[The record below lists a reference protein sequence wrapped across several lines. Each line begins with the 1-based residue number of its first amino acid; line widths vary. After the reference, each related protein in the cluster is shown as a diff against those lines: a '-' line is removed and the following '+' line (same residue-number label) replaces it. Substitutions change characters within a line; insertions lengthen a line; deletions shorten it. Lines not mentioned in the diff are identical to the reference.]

1 MKIPAIKA
9 LVEQRCVAELRTAEE
24 ALMNEE
30 TLPFEVNGEDEGE
43 QLTHIM
49 AASWILLRM
58 DETGNDFKV
67 TLREYTSKVR
77 ESISS

>member
-9 LVEQRCVAELRTAEE
+9 LVEQRSVAELRTAEE

-30 TLPFEVNGEDEGE
+30 TLPFEVSGEDEGE